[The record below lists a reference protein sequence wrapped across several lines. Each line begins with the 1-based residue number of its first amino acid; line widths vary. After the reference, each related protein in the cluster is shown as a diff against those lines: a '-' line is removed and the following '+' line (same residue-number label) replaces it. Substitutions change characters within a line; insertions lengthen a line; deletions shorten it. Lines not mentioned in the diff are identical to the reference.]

1 MSPLP
6 WVYDRICYR

>member
-6 WVYDRICYR
+6 WNCRK

>member
-6 WVYDRICYR
+6 